1 LTQHFIEL
9 TAPAR
14 LLAKTDFVQK
24 SGVAGEVVLVLPDTA
39 PEEIGRVHRLVAA
52 ARKTLGA
59 HSIAFRIV
67 EMSEAERLATSGDPS
82 QTLVIDLDLLHEGS
96 PNLLELA
103 CASSSEVIG
112 YKLRQGQLGTSAAV
126 LARGDS
132 NAALAGTLVRRLAD
146 AGLATTTSF
155 VHVTLE
161 GESSTVDDS
170 VLEAYGKVK
179 AEVPNAR
186 LSIEQTSDGVGP
198 AIERCSRLYGLLVL
212 GLPQHIRNGSV
223 TEHLLQSVATG
234 SIRSTVLFVYAR
246 GLEIDQLSSSARAI
260 EPWIL
265 RNTFS
270 LGEFADVDRL
280 VQAKRERH
288 VSISLVLPALNEGKT
303 VGQVIDAFKIP
314 LMDEKPLLDEIILI
328 DSDSTD
334 DTRSIATA
342 HGIPVYIHQKVRP
355 DLGSYTGKGEAMW
368 KALFVA
374 TGDILVFVDTDLS
387 NPSPA
392 FVTGLVGPLLT
403 DDRLNFV
410 KGFYRRPVRV
420 VNDFVEVGGGRVTE
434 LTARPLLNLWYPEL
448 GGLFQPLAG
457 TIAVRAGILRE
468 LHFLTGYGVEIG
480 NVIEYVHKWGIDGLA
495 QSELGE
501 ILHRNQPLEAL
512 SKMSFQV
519 LEAFFKLSNGLLT
532 PGMAD
537 HMNGILRQPF
547 LSETGF
553 TLYQAELRQE
563 VRPPMSAVSRGEPAV
578 ASKQEA

>member
-1 LTQHFIEL
+1 MTQHFIEL

-14 LLAKTDFVQK
+14 LLAKTDFVQR
-24 SGVAGEVVLVLPDTA
+24 SGMAGEVVLVLPRTPA
-39 PEEIGRVHRLVAA
+39 EEIGRVHRLVAA
-52 ARKTLGA
+52 ARKALSA
-59 HSIAFRIV
+59 RAVAFRIV
-67 EMSEAERLATSGDPS
+67 EMDEALRLATSGDP
-82 QTLVIDLDLLHEGS
+82 TRTIVVDLDLLHGGS

-103 CASSSEVIG
+103 CSSSPQVIG
-112 YKLRQGQLGTSAAV
+112 YKLRQRQPGTSAAV
-126 LARGDS
+126 FARGDS
-132 NAALAGTLVRRLAD
+132 NSALAGVLIRHLTE
-146 AGLATTTSF
+146 AGLVTETSF
-155 VHVTLE
+155 VHVTLP

-179 AEVPNAR
+179 AEVPGAR
-186 LSIEQTSDGVGP
+186 LSIEQAEGGVGP
-198 AIERCSRLYGLLVL
+198 AIEHCSHQYGLLVL
-212 GLPQHIRNGSV
+212 GLPQRIRKGSV
-223 TEHLLQSVATG
+223 TEHLLERVAAGALRPTA
-234 SIRSTVLFVYAR
+234 LFVYAR
-246 GLEIDQLSSSARAI
+246 GPEVDQLSSNARAI

-270 LGEFADVDRL
+270 LGEFSDVDRL

-303 VGQVIDAFKIP
+303 VGRVIDAFKIP

-328 DSDSTD
+328 DSDSAD
-334 DTRSIATA
+334 DTRTIATA
-342 HGIPVYIHQKVRP
+342 HGIPVYIHQQVRP
-355 DLGSYTGKGEAMW
+355 DLGSYAGKGEAMW

-374 TGDILVFVDTDLS
+374 AGDILVFVDTDLS

-434 LTARPLLNLWYPEL
+434 LMARPLLNLWYPEL

-457 TIAVRAGILRE
+457 TIAVRAEVLRE

-519 LEAFFKLSNGLLT
+519 LEAFFRLSNGLLAV
-532 PGMAD
+532 GMAD

-563 VRPPMSAVSRGEPAV
+563 VRPPMSAVPHGDPSVPL
-578 ASKQEA
+578 KQET